1 MTLHFMPE
9 LWLQEFGLEITETI
23 RITESGP
30 AEPLANASPGL
41 FVKA

>member
-1 MTLHFMPE
+1 MTLHFMHG
-9 LWLQEFGLEITETI
+9 LWLQDFGLEITETI

-30 AEPLANASPGL
+30 AEPLAKVSREL